1 MFRLALAL
9 TLAVMLIPADKIP
22 DRTNAVQSNAV
33 QVGTFD
39 TLSAAKS
46 VYDDVRG
53 FCQRNQEA
61 CATGDALLGQFK
73 DKAYSGLQMIAVYV
87 QDNDAATP
95 DQTIT
100 GSLK

>member
-22 DRTNAVQSNAV
+22 DRSNAVQSNAV

-73 DKAYSGLQMIAVYV
+73 DKAYSGMIAVYV
-87 QDNDAATP
+87 QDNDTVTP
-95 DQTIT
+95 DQTVT